1 MSQMNEYKHSK
12 LVVNVLDFIISLL
25 SVKQEVLNSVV
36 SSIEQVTSNR
46 AVNLD
51 LRDTLVDIT
60 K

>member
-1 MSQMNEYKHSK
+1 MSQMNKYKHSK

-36 SSIEQVTSNR
+36 SPIEQVTSNR

>member
-25 SVKQEVLNSVV
+25 SSKAGSA
-36 SSIEQVTSNR
+36 EQCWYTNWASY
-46 AVNLD
+46 
-51 LRDTLVDIT
+51 

>member
-1 MSQMNEYKHSK
+1 MNEYKHSK

-36 SSIEQVTSNR
+36 SPIEQVTSNR

>member
-36 SSIEQVTSNR
+36 SPTEQVTSNR

>member
-36 SSIEQVTSNR
+36 SPIEQVTSNR